1 MDISNQSG
9 ESRVSSIERHRQNMD
24 KYEFMCMVD
33 DIFDEC
39 ETKAQMDS
47 RLKEMRNIIQQQ
59 YILKIGFKQ
68 TMGELK

>member
-1 MDISNQSG
+1 MN
-9 ESRVSSIERHRQNMD
+9 ETRVLRWKGNGTMD

-39 ETKAQMDS
+39 ETKEQMDS

-68 TMGELK
+68 TMRELK